1 MEERRTHKRYTVDN
15 LNVRGNIIFVS
26 DIEIVNISLNGIAIR
41 CDRRIEPNREYTLN
55 LSYEGRE
62 IPIKGRV
69 VWSMITGSRLNPMGE
84 LAPIYTA
91 GVEFVDVLS
100 ERMAELIQFIESHKI
115 AGEKRV
121 SGVRFKIR
129 SPDAAWIDYP
139 YDYRVKK
146 ISLSGMLIETNQ
158 PFDVGERFPIEVL
171 LMENTFRCIG
181 RVASCSKTLVEPSA
195 HYDIGIAFVDV
206 SERDEEVLRNF
217 INTLTD

>member
-1 MEERRTHKRYTVDN
+1 MEERRAHKRYTIDN

-55 LSYEGRE
+55 LNYEGRE
-62 IPIKGRV
+62 INIKGRV
-69 VWSMITGSRLNPMGE
+69 VWSMITGSSLNPMGE

-91 GVEFVDVLS
+91 GIEFVDVLS
-100 ERMAELIQFIESHKI
+100 EKMEELIHFIESHKI

-129 SPDAAWIDYP
+129 SPEAAKLDYP
-139 YDYRVKK
+139 YEYKVKK

-158 PFDVGERFPIEVL
+158 SFNVGERFPLEVL
-171 LMENTFRCIG
+171 LMEKTFKCIG
-181 RVASCSKTLVEPSA
+181 RVASCSKTVAEPSA
-195 HYDIGIAFVDV
+195 RYDIGIAFVDV
-206 SERDEEVLRNF
+206 SKKDEEILKSF
-217 INTLTD
+217 INTLSD